1 MTLPARMNAYAFT
14 LPSLKTAA
22 CTASDPVVSFVVG
35 ANPYSFTDTGQILN
49 TGGWDFVNNSYAGED
64 GNESIN
70 WNAIGSAPVRGG
82 TPPPIPE
89 PSTYALFGLG
99 LAAVAFA
106 HRRRANLL
114 DPRALLGFPG

>member
-1 MTLPARMNAYAFT
+1 MPTR
-14 LPSLKTAA
+14 LPSPHLRSCSSSAALIAAAGKTAA

-35 ANPYSFTDTGQILN
+35 ANPYGFTDTGQILN

-99 LAAVAFA
+99 IGGGV
-106 HRRRANLL
+106 
-114 DPRALLGFPG
+114 